1 MMKWSRIAQVDPPVG
16 RPVLVR
22 TAENDTPIV
31 AFLSPDKIWY
41 AGGALVQNSMT
52 LLGATP
58 TEWCEPEGP
67 ETL

>member
-1 MMKWSRIAQVDPPVG
+1 MEWSRIAQVDPPVG

-22 TAENDTPIV
+22 TAENDAPVI
-31 AFLSPDKIWY
+31 AFLSPNKIWY
-41 AGGALVQNSMT
+41 AGGALLQNSMT